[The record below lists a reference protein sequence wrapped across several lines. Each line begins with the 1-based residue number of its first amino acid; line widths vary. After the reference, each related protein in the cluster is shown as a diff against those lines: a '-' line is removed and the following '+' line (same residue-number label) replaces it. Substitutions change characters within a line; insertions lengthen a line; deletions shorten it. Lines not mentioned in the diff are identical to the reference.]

1 MTCVTDFGGTSLC
14 RMETLVKSEFPK
26 ATTPKTLIIYAD
38 EYGNEPY
45 VDWIDKLRDK
55 MARKRIQSR
64 LRRLEAGLYGDC
76 ESVGGGVFELRLFF
90 GPGYRVYFGK
100 DGDNI
105 VVLLCGGDKST
116 QQQDIAAA
124 KIYWKEC
131 KGND

>member
-1 MTCVTDFGGTSLC
+1 M
-14 RMETLVKSEFPK
+14 PK
-26 ATTPKTLIIYAD
+26 ATPPKTLIIYAD

-116 QQQDIAAA
+116 QQQDIEAA
-124 KIYWKEC
+124 KIYWQEC

>member
-1 MTCVTDFGGTSLC
+1 M
-14 RMETLVKSEFPK
+14 PK
-26 ATTPKTLIIYAD
+26 ATTSKTLIIYAD

-76 ESVGGGVFELRLFF
+76 EPVGGGVFELRLFF

-116 QQQDIAAA
+116 QQQDIEAA
-124 KIYWKEC
+124 KIYWQEC